1 MNKKIFIQFFL
12 LFISVLLITLVIKQ
26 YLITD
31 NNSEKIKLEKNDTI
45 KKDQNVLKNI
55 KYKSI
60 RDNGDIFEIFAKK
73 GQINLKSTSEIFLI
87 DVESSIKNNKGK
99 IIKITSK
106 FADFNSETYETKFK
120 KKVLIINEKEEN
132 IRGDELHLIYGISDE
147 KLKNKFDKRQNKAI
161 LSGNI
166 KIENLNYKIFADV
179 VEIDLITKNTK
190 VYMLDKNKK
199 ISVLNKN

>member
-1 MNKKIFIQFFL
+1 M
-12 LFISVLLITLVIKQ
+12 
-26 YLITD
+26 
-31 NNSEKIKLEKNDTI
+31 
-45 KKDQNVLKNI
+45 
-55 KYKSI
+55 
-60 RDNGDIFEIFAKK
+60 
-73 GQINLKSTSEIFLI
+73 
-87 DVESSIKNNKGK
+87 
-99 IIKITSK
+99 
-106 FADFNSETYETKFK
+106 
-120 KKVLIINEKEEN
+120 IINEKEEN